1 MRKIPIYSG
10 DAVDTSGPNFGYAVL
25 KTNAMGNLDLDI
37 KLVKLKPGTAYDI
50 RINQYPA
57 IRLLSEPTVIV
68 TTDKKGKGNADVSV
82 ARITGKSGFWIT
94 VTGGDEVFRS
104 AAVELN

>member
-25 KTNAMGNLDLDI
+25 KANAMGNLDLDI

-50 RINQYPA
+50 RINHYPA
-57 IRLLSEPTVIV
+57 THLLPEPTVIV
-68 TTDKKGKGNADVSV
+68 TTDKKGKV
-82 ARITGKSGFWIT
+82 ILMLT
-94 VTGGDEVFRS
+94 
-104 AAVELN
+104 